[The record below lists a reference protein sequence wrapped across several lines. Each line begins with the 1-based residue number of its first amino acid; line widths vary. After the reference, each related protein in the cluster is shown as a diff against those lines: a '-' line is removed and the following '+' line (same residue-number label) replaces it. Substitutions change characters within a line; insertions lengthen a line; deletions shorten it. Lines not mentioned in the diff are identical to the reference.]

1 MRCTFAIIFSL
12 LSRKHFFFVCVFA
25 TMDIIEKVDIPND
38 NHDAVKLTTGM
49 YQDSFILPSQSII
62 NYDLTPLKFDDISST
77 EKDSEKVPP
86 FVANLIDF
94 SNENDDIMIASHAT
108 SNPTSN
114 SIWY

>member
-1 MRCTFAIIFSL
+1 MRCAFAIIFF
-12 LSRKHFFFVCVFA
+12 FFFVNAFSLFFA

-38 NHDAVKLTTGM
+38 NNGIVKLNKDI

-62 NYDLTPLKFDDISST
+62 NYDLTPLKFNDNSYT
-77 EKDSEKVPP
+77 EKDSKKVPP
-86 FVANLIDF
+86 FVTNSIDYN
-94 SNENDDIMIASHAT
+94 NENDDMMMANHAT